1 MKGLTELAMADT
13 TPSLNDNSPTLAS
26 DTIKDAFY
34 EWLEHGNVKNG
45 SAHIV
50 VQSIDKASKYAI
62 NRKFSTKSI
71 WHYGKPNA
79 FKAIYDKLSVA
90 KLFRLTDK
98 STYKN
103 FIVAGQLYMKF
114 LKELQAIAKEQLAV
128 TSNAVEKEATVSS
141 VAKPIIMPIST
152 KDFTSWLVTQTNSV
166 GTLYLENVA
175 RSYASA
181 LKNAPARLELPEVAS
196 KRVFDCRSPEEL
208 SDLWQ
213 EYKQAPNYKKVN
225 VGTSGAFQAGMRC
238 LLRYLQHLS
247 EDGENNI
254 MATTIQS
261 TTPHTFNET
270 YGKVLSLKYPNGFLL
285 NSPIELIR
293 FRSFAEIDD
302 IISDDELRQA
312 IKSCGVFHDGKV
324 YVVSAQTKERLRS
337 EVEEYFSGGGQ
348 AIFFTEFY
356 DKHNDWL
363 FRSSVISED
372 MLINVLQELFPKLI
386 FTATYFGFKK
396 TTVFAVLVSEVLRVW
411 GDDVLQSYEQL
422 SERLK
427 YIPLDRIKYA
437 LGRNTGFI
445 WNNVGVFSHVSK
457 IAISDIELNEVV
469 ARADKECF
477 EHGYVS
483 ITDLPVEDIQTH
495 NHKLTIT
502 AVHNAVFQ
510 VCLSAD
516 YVKNGKIITRK
527 GQPLDALS
535 IIKEYCRGV
544 ERCTLKELLELE
556 IELTGER
563 HHWIPMGAA
572 NDTLVRLDKENY
584 VSDNYVCF
592 DIEATDKAI
601 ERFVTDDFLPLKA
614 FTTFSFFPDCGQTW
628 NLFVLE
634 SFCRRFS
641 RKFRFDTPSVN
652 SRNAGAVIC
661 KNCHLG
667 YIDILSR
674 TVAEASVTLDDK
686 AIGVFLYEGGYIGR
700 KSTSKAKEIAEKAKI
715 LREGRQ

>member
-1 MKGLTELAMADT
+1 MTADT
-13 TPSLNDNSPTLAS
+13 APTPSLNGGSPTLAS

-34 EWLEHGNVKNG
+34 EWLEHGNVKKG

-50 VQSIDKASKYAI
+50 VQSIDRASKYAI
-62 NRKFSTKSI
+62 NRRFSTKSI
-71 WHYGKPNA
+71 WHYGKPSA
-79 FKAIYDKLSVA
+79 FKAIYDKLSAA
-90 KLFRLTDK
+90 KLFKLTDK
-98 STYKN
+98 TTYKN
-103 FIVAGQLYMKF
+103 FIVAGQLYMNF

-128 TSNAVEKEATVSS
+128 ASNAVEKETTVSS
-141 VAKPIIMPIST
+141 VSKPVMMPISA
-152 KDFTSWLVTQTNSV
+152 KDFTAWLVFQTNSV

-181 LKNAPARLELPEVAS
+181 LKNAPTRLELPTEVTS
-196 KRVFDCRSPEEL
+196 KSVFECRSPEEF
-208 SDLWQ
+208 SGLWQ
-213 EYKQAPNYKKVN
+213 EFKQAPNYRTVN
-225 VGTSGAFQAGMRC
+225 VGTSGSFQAGMGC

-247 EDGENNI
+247 ENSENNI
-254 MATTIQS
+254 TTTTDKS
-261 TTPHTFNET
+261 ATPHTFSEV
-270 YGKVLSLKYPNGFLL
+270 YAGALSTKYPNGFLL
-285 NSPIELIR
+285 NSPVELMR
-293 FRSFAEIDD
+293 FRSFAKVDD
-302 IISDDELRQA
+302 AISDDELRQA
-312 IKSCGVFHDGKV
+312 IKACGIFYDGKV
-324 YVVSAQTKERLRS
+324 YVVSAQIKERIRN
-337 EVEEYFSGGGQ
+337 EAEEYFNGGGQ

-372 MLINVLQELFPKLI
+372 MLINVMQELFPKLN
-386 FTATYFGFKK
+386 FTATYFGFEKA
-396 TTVFAVLVSEVLRVW
+396 TVFAVLESEVLRVW
-411 GDDVLQSYEQL
+411 GDNVLQSYEQL

-427 YIPLDRIKYA
+427 YVPLDRIKYA
-437 LGRNTGFI
+437 LGQNTGFI

-469 ARADKECF
+469 ARADKECSK
-477 EHGYVS
+477 HGYVS
-483 ITDLPVEDIQTH
+483 ITDLPVEDIQAY
-495 NHKLTIT
+495 NHELTIT

-563 HHWIPMGAA
+563 HRWIPMGAA
-572 NDTLVRLDKENY
+572 NDTLVRLNKENY

-641 RKFRFDTPSVN
+641 RKFRFATPSVN

-661 KNCHLG
+661 KNCHLD
-667 YIDILSR
+667 YIDILSHA
-674 TVAEASVTLDDK
+674 VAEANIALDDK
-686 AIGVFLYEGGYIGR
+686 TIGVFLYESGYIGK
-700 KSTSKAKEIAEKAKI
+700 KSTSKSKEIAEKAKV
-715 LREGRQ
+715 LREGRR